1 MSSSLEGEKVV
12 KLENHENFKRK
23 KNVLQTCPGFRW
35 AFTADTWMN
44 ERDNFEDFDLRDAK
58 VDGVYYTGSK
68 SHPW

>member
-1 MSSSLEGEKVV
+1 MSSSFEGKKVM
-12 KLENHENFKRK
+12 KLENYEICHLMTFKTR
-23 KNVLQTCPGFRW
+23 PGFRW

-44 ERDNFEDFDLRDAK
+44 ERDNFEDFDLSDRK

>member
-1 MSSSLEGEKVV
+1 MRILGR
-12 KLENHENFKRK
+12 NY
-23 KNVLQTCPGFRW
+23 VLQTRLGFRW

-44 ERDNFEDFDLRDAK
+44 ERDNFEDFDLRDPK